1 MNVIEIKNVSR
12 EIKGKKIL
20 NDINLDIKKGEIIAI
35 LGHNGAGKT
44 TLVNTIMK
52 LVKYSGSVKY
62 SFDKKDV
69 YKKIAYQM
77 QTSSYEN
84 DAKVLEVCQL
94 YKKVLQSK
102 IDLQELLKEFN
113 LDKFQNA
120 YIKNLSGG
128 QKQSLSILLTLIGEP
143 EVLIFDELT
152 TGLDSLKRRSIW
164 DIIKKINEFSGTTII
179 LTSHFLDEVEYLAEK
194 VVIMNQGNIEKIGT
208 VSDIV
213 NNQFKDTKKIE
224 FETPCIDNLENVF
237 GRKVKITGSKVSF
250 TYQNNEEEEIY
261 KSVKKL
267 SGTNIVM
274 KNFSFE
280 DAFLQMLGYK
290 LVNGGEILND

>member
-12 EIKGKKIL
+12 EIKGRKIL
-20 NDINLDIKKGEIIAI
+20 KDINLDIKKGEIIAI

-44 TLVNTIMK
+44 SLVNTIMK
-52 LVKYSGSVKY
+52 LAKYSGSIKY
-62 SFDKKDV
+62 SFDNKDV

-84 DAKVLEVCQL
+84 EAKVLEVCQL

-102 IDLQELLKEFN
+102 IDLQELLREFN
-113 LDKFQNA
+113 LDKFQNS

-152 TGLDSLKRRSIW
+152 TGLDSFKRRSIW
-164 DIIKKINEFSGTTII
+164 DIIKKINEYSGTTII

-194 VVIMNQGNIEKIGT
+194 VVIMNQGSIEKIGT

-224 FETPCIDNLENVF
+224 FETQSLDNLENVF
-237 GRKVKITGSKVSF
+237 GRKVKIEGSKVSF
-250 TYQNNEEEEIY
+250 TYRNNEEEEIY

>member
-12 EIKGKKIL
+12 EIEGRKIL
-20 NDINLDIKKGEIIAI
+20 KDINLDIKKGEIIAI

-44 TLVNTIMK
+44 TLVNTVMK
-52 LVKYSGSVKY
+52 LVRHSGAIEY
-62 SFDKKDV
+62 SFNEKEL

-77 QTSSYEN
+77 QTSSYE
-84 DAKVLEVCQL
+84 DEAKVLEVCLL
-94 YKKVLQSK
+94 YKQVLQSK
-102 IDLQELLKEFN
+102 IDIQELLREFD
-113 LDKFQNA
+113 LDKFQHS

-152 TGLDSLKRRSIW
+152 TGLDSLKRRNIW
-164 DIIKKINEFSGTTII
+164 DTIKKINKYSGTTII
-179 LTSHFLDEVEYLAEK
+179 LTSHFLDEVEYLADR
-194 VVIMNQGNIEKIGT
+194 VVIMNQGKIEQIGT
-208 VSDIV
+208 VFDIV
-213 NNQFKDTKKIE
+213 NVQFKDTKKME
-224 FETPCIDNLENVF
+224 FETVFLENLEIIF
-237 GRKVKITGSKVSF
+237 ERKVKVSNNKVSF
-250 TYQNNEEEEIY
+250 TYRSNEEEDIY
-261 KSVKKL
+261 KKVKKIA
-267 SGTNIVM
+267 GTNIVM